1 MSNYGQPKAFL
12 DIFYTGI
19 TFWYSYRNDNALI
32 AIGVNNSMTK
42 GLNRQNNSYG
52 KFVTLWGTCSNEA
65 ILLGKYGLLGISL
78 SYLAAIFAVASLG
91 ASTATLKAIRG
102 MLAFVGIPMAD
113 IVAVADAIILY
124 KSDINKLK
132 NTFVEAFNDDDRRP

>member
-1 MSNYGQPKAFL
+1 VSNYGQPKAFL

-91 ASTATLKAIRG
+91 ASTATLKVIRG
-102 MLAFVGIPMAD
+102 MLAFVGIPMAG
-113 IVAVADAIILY
+113 IAAVADAIILY

>member
-1 MSNYGQPKAFL
+1 LLYPLCLFSQ
-12 DIFYTGI
+12 FYTKI
-19 TFWYSYRNDNALI
+19 DFLENFAT
-32 AIGVNNSMTK
+32 
-42 GLNRQNNSYG
+42 
-52 KFVTLWGTCSNEA
+52 EP
-65 ILLGKYGLLGISL
+65 YGLLGISL

>member
-65 ILLGKYGLLGISL
+65 IFLGKYGLLGISL
-78 SYLAAIFAVASLG
+78 SYLAAIF
-91 ASTATLKAIRG
+91 
-102 MLAFVGIPMAD
+102 
-113 IVAVADAIILY
+113 AVADAIILY